1 MTDDLFN
8 WSAREH
14 ARTTDP
20 STSHEAADLAGDL
33 ARDQVRRC
41 VAALYNAGP
50 RGLTTHELADY
61 LGIAAEKLTK
71 RTSDCVRQGFAF
83 PGEARRSGPAN
94 RRCTAWVHSRF
105 GNGEPHETRSTG
117 RVADLEAEV
126 EQLRIALIALAKEH
140 EHQADAWTDGGED
153 PDCPHSEYHAGWG
166 RFARHALAGG
176 E

>member
-126 EQLRIALIALAKEH
+126 ERLEIALDKEIKRRIQA
-140 EHQADAWTDGGED
+140 ESREQADCEGTLQCPGCQDCDVNKHQGG
-153 PDCPHSEYHAGWG
+153 W
-166 RFARHALAGG
+166 
-176 E
+176 